1 MYGYRCPANFT
12 AKHKTSQKCCLT
24 ETKVIT
30 WRGIK
35 VDLLCLV
42 QALQSEPVIFVPRCI
57 THSHQLSAR
66 AILEVAKVLT
76 LLWVHHAVILR
87 HDKHQ
92 FLKRLKVAFVD
103 WILVPWPLNLIV
115 DEWQEMTW
123 SSVCLQIGSVPEIVG
138 LCQMILHKRRIYT
151 HMWDDRCQKATE
163 PRCQWTVW
171 HPIHTH
177 QNTMYRQEG
186 VHRWIIVLVDV
197 APDDLNFSC
206 VCGLLR
212 NSWHVDLS
220 GLHASKDRST
230 EIYKIMQKYWNL
242 PIEKRCCPV
251 RILERW
257 IHDATRNLLAQ
268 LEQIDLLACST
279 CHNGKTQT
287 NTQSRV
293 WKLEKPKKCTA
304 RALDNFMMVT
314 WPESAHYESFLE
326 PGGK

>member
-1 MYGYRCPANFT
+1 
-12 AKHKTSQKCCLT
+12 
-24 ETKVIT
+24 
-30 WRGIK
+30 
-35 VDLLCLV
+35 
-42 QALQSEPVIFVPRCI
+42 
-57 THSHQLSAR
+57 
-66 AILEVAKVLT
+66 
-76 LLWVHHAVILR
+76 
-87 HDKHQ
+87 
-92 FLKRLKVAFVD
+92 
-103 WILVPWPLNLIV
+103 
-115 DEWQEMTW
+115 
-123 SSVCLQIGSVPEIVG
+123 
-138 LCQMILHKRRIYT
+138 MIDVKRRQSPDVNGQSGTPFTPIKT
-151 HMWDDRCQKATE
+151 PCIDRKVFTGGSLYLWME
-163 PRCQWTVW
+163 PRMTSIF
-171 HPIHTH
+171 H
-177 QNTMYRQEG
+177 
-186 VHRWIIVLVDV
+186 
-197 APDDLNFSC
+197 

-220 GLHASKDRST
+220 VLHASKDPST

-314 WPESAHYESFLE
+314 WPESTHYESFLE